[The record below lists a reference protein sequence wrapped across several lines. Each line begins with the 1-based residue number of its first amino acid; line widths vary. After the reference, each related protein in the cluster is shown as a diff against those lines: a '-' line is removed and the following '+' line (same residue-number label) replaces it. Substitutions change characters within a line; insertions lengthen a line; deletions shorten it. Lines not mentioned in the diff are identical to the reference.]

1 MNLFK
6 LLMRNVTSMVKKAHY
21 NRKIYASYS
30 CYAAPINKACDEMN
44 ASNHSPS
51 ESKTKHLKP

>member
-1 MNLFK
+1 MNLFQ
-6 LLMRNVTSMVKKAHY
+6 LLMQSIISTVKKVYY

-44 ASNHSPS
+44 ASKHSPS